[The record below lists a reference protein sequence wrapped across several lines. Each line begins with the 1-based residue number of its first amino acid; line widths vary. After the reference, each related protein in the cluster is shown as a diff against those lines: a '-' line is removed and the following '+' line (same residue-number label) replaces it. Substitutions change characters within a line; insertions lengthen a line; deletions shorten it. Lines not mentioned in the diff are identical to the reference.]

1 MGIIDTHCHLNDEA
15 LIGEID
21 EILVECHNQ
30 GVDKMICVG
39 YDLKSSIMAVELANQ
54 YEEIY
59 AAVGIHPDSADE
71 YSEEVEKELERLA
84 TENKKV
90 VAIGEIGLDYYWD
103 KASHDVQKDVFAKQ
117 IELAR
122 KLDLPIIVHNR
133 DAMNDTREVTA
144 RYAPIKGVMHCY
156 SGSVEMAEVFVKQGF
171 HISLAG
177 PVTFKNAREP
187 KEVAIAVPSDRI
199 LVETDCPYLT
209 PHPYRGKKNYPYF
222 VRLVAEQV
230 AELRGVTLKEFEE
243 IETKNVMNLF
253 RI

>member
-15 LIGEID
+15 LMDEID
-21 EILVECHNQ
+21 DILIECHNQ

-39 YDLKSSIMAVELANQ
+39 YDLKSSIKAVELANK
-54 YEEIY
+54 YKEIY

-71 YSEEVEKELERLA
+71 YSEEIEKKLEKLA
-84 TENKKV
+84 RENEKV

-103 KASHDVQKDVFAKQ
+103 KASHDVQKEVFSKQ
-117 IELAR
+117 IELAQ
-122 KLDLPIIVHNR
+122 KLELPIIVHNR
-133 DAMNDTREVTA
+133 DAMNDTREVTSNYVPV
-144 RYAPIKGVMHCY
+144 RGVMHCY
-156 SGSVEMAEVFVKQGF
+156 SGSVEMAEIFMKQGF
-171 HISLAG
+171 YISLAG

-187 KEVAIAVPSDRI
+187 KEVAMAVPADRI

-243 IETKNVMNLF
+243 IEEKNVMNLF